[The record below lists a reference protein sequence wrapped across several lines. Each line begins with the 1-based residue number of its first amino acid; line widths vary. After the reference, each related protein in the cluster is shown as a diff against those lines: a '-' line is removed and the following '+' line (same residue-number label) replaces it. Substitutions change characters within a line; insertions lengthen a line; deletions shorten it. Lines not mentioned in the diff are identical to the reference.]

1 MSTRLLE
8 GPGADGASTGDT
20 DADHAFEELHAAI
33 PEWAE
38 DIRSGRIRIEAVSD
52 YFPAVR
58 EDEITGAWTFPDG
71 SVLRLQVGMTA
82 DDPTRVWV
90 IEPPTDECSA
100 EAQRAK
106 PCLLGWYPSR
116 LPDGEWG
123 SRHDA
128 AAVLPDQLVG
138 RRIVV
143 QARKNRQWSSE
154 ILEVVERDGNSVL
167 VRDGKPYLAI
177 TDADRKAA
185 ANPAPG
191 QSHT

>member
-8 GPGADGASTGDT
+8 GPGADGTSTGDT
-20 DADHAFEELHAAI
+20 DADYAFEELRATV

-38 DIRSGRIRIEAVSD
+38 DIRNGLVQIQDVQK
-52 YFPAVR
+52 YFQATL
-58 EDEITGAWTFPDG
+58 ENEITGAWTFPDG
-71 SVLRLQVGMTA
+71 SVLRLQVGVTA

-90 IEPPTDECSA
+90 VEPPTEKCSP

-128 AAVLPDQLVG
+128 PAALPDQLIG

-143 QARKNRQWSSE
+143 QARKNRQWTSE
-154 ILEVVERDGNSVL
+154 ILEVVERNGNSVL
-167 VRDGKPYLAI
+167 VRDGKPYRAV
-177 TDADRKAA
+177 TDADREAA
-185 ANPAPG
+185 ADPATG
-191 QSHT
+191 Q

>member
-20 DADHAFEELHAAI
+20 DADYAFEELRATV

-38 DIRSGRIRIEAVSD
+38 DIRSGRIRIEVVSD
-52 YFPAVR
+52 YFLAVR

-90 IEPPTDECSA
+90 IEPPADECSA

-143 QARKNRQWSSE
+143 QARKNRQWTSE

-167 VRDGKPYLAI
+167 VRDGKPYQAI
-177 TDADRKAA
+177 TDADREAA
-185 ANPAPG
+185 ADPAPG